1 MRERL
6 PDTRPSIN
14 HKVVLRHAKES
25 KVKRIHFYLI
35 AGMYEDKR
43 PAELFVTVNK
53 GNGMI
58 AGFLKVIAILISL
71 CLQYGV
77 PFMKIYEK
85 LAYQDFE
92 PKGFTENK
100 AIHSCTSIV
109 DYIMQWMKQQF
120 MSEPVV
126 QVSEKSIHISDDN
139 IASEELAHDI
149 HLSVPVAPEQ

>member
-1 MRERL
+1 MTAKSTRERL
-6 PDTRPSIN
+6 PDVRPSIN
-14 HKVVLRHAKES
+14 HKLVLCQHRGN
-25 KVKRIHFYLI
+25 KVERIHFYII

-85 LAYQDFE
+85 LAYQSFE
-92 PKGFTENK
+92 PSGFTENPE
-100 AIHSCTSIV
+100 IHSCSSVV
-109 DYIMQWMKQQF
+109 DYIMQWMKQKF
-120 MSEPVV
+120 MSEEVA
-126 QVSEKSIHISDDN
+126 QMSEVA
-139 IASEELAHDI
+139 IATEELARDL
-149 HLSVPVAPEQ
+149 HLSNPISEET